1 MWIAVFAS
9 LLCLHASGQAPQWQD
24 LHKVKRGET
33 LFGIAKEYNVTIQQ
47 IIDANPEMKKEG
59 YELQKGAWIAV
70 PFGKKGDKRR
80 GTASPQAAPQAAKG
94 SVAAQGPVSVQR
106 LPPRRRRMA
115 RSAWA

>member
-47 IIDANPEMKKEG
+47 IIDANPEMK
-59 YELQKGAWIAV
+59 
-70 PFGKKGDKRR
+70 RR
-80 GTASPQAAPQAAKG
+80 AMSCRKVRG
-94 SVAAQGPVSVQR
+94 
-106 LPPRRRRMA
+106 
-115 RSAWA
+115 

>member
-24 LHKVKRGET
+24 MHKVKRGET

-80 GTASPQAAPQAAKG
+80 STPS
-94 SVAAQGPVSVQR
+94 S
-106 LPPRRRRMA
+106 
-115 RSAWA
+115 